1 MIPSKKLY
9 LDSNIFMYALEGH
22 ELYWTVLQRLFQHIA
37 SQQILVCTSELALAE
52 CLVMP
57 LKLNN
62 QPLAELYKT
71 HLTSHAGL
79 ECVLLSREILI
90 QAAQLRADLN
100 IKLPDAIHVATALA
114 VECDS
119 LLTNDQ
125 GMRAPAALT
134 IFQLKDF
141 LSG

>member
-1 MIPSKKLY
+1 MIASRKIY

-22 ELYWTVLQRLFQHIA
+22 ELYAGVLQQLFHYIA
-37 SQQILVCTSELALAE
+37 SEQIAVYTSDLTLAE

-57 LKLNN
+57 LKLAN
-62 QPLAELYKT
+62 QPLADLYKM

-79 ECVLLSREILI
+79 ECLALSREVLM

-100 IKLPDAIHVATALA
+100 IKLPDAIHVASALLS
-114 VECDS
+114 ECDS
-119 LLTNDQ
+119 LLTNDR
-125 GMRAPAALT
+125 GLRAPAHLKT
-134 IFQLKDF
+134 LQLNDF